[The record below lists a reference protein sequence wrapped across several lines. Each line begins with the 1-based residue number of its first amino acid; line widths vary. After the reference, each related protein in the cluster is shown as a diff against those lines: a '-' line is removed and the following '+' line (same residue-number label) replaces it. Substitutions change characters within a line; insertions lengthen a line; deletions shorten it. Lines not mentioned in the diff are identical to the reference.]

1 MSRLGRAVMAAAVA
15 LLLAACVPVSN
26 QPLSDPATA
35 RLTPELAGVWTAR
48 IENEQAGLHILF
60 RDERLA
66 ELLLTAERRGN
77 EGPRGEWMAFT
88 FFPSRIGGHDYVNLR
103 YVTQS
108 GANQAEPP
116 EGYLFAHYRLSP
128 DGSLD
133 VWTMSAGGAKQAI
146 QSGLA
151 GEIKKGKWVDEVRF
165 AATTAELAAYLA
177 SHDPKTL
184 FAEHMGTFRRLK

>member
-1 MSRLGRAVMAAAVA
+1 MTKAALACLLA

-26 QPLSDPATA
+26 RPLSDPAAA
-35 RLTPELAGVWTAR
+35 RLAPELAGVWTAR
-48 IENEQAGLHILF
+48 IEHEQAVLHILF

-66 ELLLTAERRGN
+66 ELLVTAERRGT

-128 DGSLD
+128 DDGLD
-133 VWTMSAGGAKQAI
+133 VWTMSADSAKQAI
-146 QSGLA
+146 QDGLA
-151 GEIKKGKWVDEVRF
+151 GEVKKGKWVDEVRF
-165 AATTAELAAYLA
+165 TASTAELAAYLA
-177 SHDPKTL
+177 SHDPKML
-184 FAEHMGTFRRLK
+184 FTEHLGTFRRSK